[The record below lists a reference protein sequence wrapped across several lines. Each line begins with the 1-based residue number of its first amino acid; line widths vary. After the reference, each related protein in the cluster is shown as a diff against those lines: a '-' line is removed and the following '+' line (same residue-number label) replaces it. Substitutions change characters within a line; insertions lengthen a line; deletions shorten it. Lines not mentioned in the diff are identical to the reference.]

1 MARSRALA
9 SQILFAVLAILLA
22 TVVIGGVLDV
32 QLTRQSLDQQY
43 EQRARIVA
51 VAVADMPQLAQA
63 LVTQDPAHTIQ
74 PLATQIARTTGA
86 AYVVVTDRAGIRY
99 SHPNPALIGKRL
111 EEPVAV
117 LDGRD
122 HVGIDHGSLGR
133 SANGKAPV
141 FDSSGRVVGQVSVGI
156 LETEVAARVA
166 KDVQA
171 IVAYSA
177 LTLAVG
183 AAVAL
188 LLARA
193 IKRVT
198 FGLELREIA
207 ALVQEREA
215 MLHGIREGVIGF
227 DARGRVSLI
236 NGEARRLLGIA
247 GTATG
252 RRLDELIP
260 PGRLQDVLAG
270 RVPGTDQSVLTSEA
284 LLVVNRRPVIV
295 AGRDVG
301 SIVTLRDRT
310 ELEAMIRRMHA
321 VTGLANALRA
331 QEHEFTN
338 RLHVIA
344 GLLDLDET
352 EEARRYLDT
361 ITGQQF
367 TSAEDLRARIRPPV
381 VAALLLAKLAVAS
394 ERGVSL
400 TVTEDSHLEAGD
412 SDAQMLMTIIGNL
425 VDNAVDATAGQ
436 PEPRTVQVRLT
447 DQDGLRIV
455 VTDNGPGVAP
465 EHLTDV
471 FTDGFSTKPDRG
483 ELRRGIGLALVHR
496 LVHRAGGRIEAMP
509 GPGGQF
515 VVQLPRQAPEQLA
528 STGGRD
534 DRTAR

>member
-9 SQILFAVLAILLA
+9 TQILVGILGILLA
-22 TVVIGGVLDV
+22 TVIIGGLLDV
-32 QLTRQSLDQQY
+32 KLTRQSLDQQY
-43 EQRARIVA
+43 EQRARVAA
-51 VAVADMPQLAQA
+51 VAVAGMPQLPAA
-63 LVTQDPAHTIQ
+63 LAAHDPQHSIQ
-74 PLATQIARTTGA
+74 PLASSIARSTGA
-86 AYVVVTDRAGIRY
+86 AYVVITDRLGIRY

-117 LDGRD
+117 LDGQP

-133 SANGKAPV
+133 SANGKAPI
-141 FDSSGRVVGQVSVGI
+141 FDSSGQVVGQVSVGI

-177 LTLAVG
+177 LALAVG

-188 LLARA
+188 LLARTL
-193 IKRVT
+193 KRAT
-198 FGLELREIA
+198 FGLELKEIA

-227 DARGRVSLI
+227 DSRGRVSLI
-236 NGEARRLLGIA
+236 NGEARRLLDIT

-252 RRLDELIP
+252 QRLDELVP

-270 RVPGTDQSVLTSEA
+270 RTSGADQSVLTRDA
-284 LLVVNRRPVIV
+284 LLVVNRRPVTV
-295 AGRDVG
+295 AGRNIG

-310 ELEAMIRRMHA
+310 ELEALIRRMNA

-344 GLLDLDET
+344 GLLDLDES
-352 EEARRYLDT
+352 EEARRYLDS

-367 TSAEDLRARIRPPV
+367 TSAEDLRARIGPPV
-381 VAALLLAKLAVAS
+381 LAALLLAKLAVAS

-400 TVTEDSHLEAGD
+400 TITEDSHLAAAD
-412 SDAQMLMTIIGNL
+412 ADAQVLMTIIGNL
-425 VDNAVDATAGQ
+425 VDNAIDATAGQ
-436 PEPRTVQVRLT
+436 PEPRTVAVELDDR
-447 DQDGLRIV
+447 DGLRIV
-455 VTDNGPGVAP
+455 VTDNGPGVPA

-471 FTDGFSTKPDRG
+471 FTDGFSTKPARDG
-483 ELRRGIGLALVHR
+483 LRRGIGLALVQR

-515 VVQLPRQAPEQLA
+515 VVRLPRTVELA
-528 STGGRD
+528 GAGVGNA
-534 DRTAR
+534 DR

>member
-9 SQILFAVLAILLA
+9 SQILLAVLAILLA

-32 QLTRQSLDQQY
+32 QLTRQSLDKQY
-43 EQRARIVA
+43 EQRARVTA
-51 VAVADMPQLAQA
+51 VVVADMPQLPQA
-63 LVTQDPAHTIQ
+63 LASNDPAHIIQ
-74 PLATQIARTTGA
+74 PLATRIARSTGA
-86 AYVVVTDRAGIRY
+86 AYVVVTDRSGIRY
-99 SHPNPALIGKRL
+99 SHPNPALIGQRL

-117 LDGRD
+117 LDGHD
-122 HVGIDHGSLGR
+122 HVGIDPGSLGR
-133 SANGKAPV
+133 SANGKAPI
-141 FDSSGRVVGQVSVGI
+141 FDSSGRVIGQVSVGI
-156 LETEVAARVA
+156 LETEVAAQVA
-166 KDVQA
+166 KDVLA
-171 IVAYSA
+171 IVTYSA
-177 LTLAVG
+177 LALAVG

-188 LLARA
+188 LLARR

-198 FGLELREIA
+198 FGLELNEIA

-227 DARGRVSLI
+227 DSRGRVSLI

-252 RRLDELIP
+252 QRLDELIP
-260 PGRLQDVLAG
+260 SGRLQDVLAG
-270 RVPGTDQSVLTSEA
+270 RVPGADQSVLTSEA

-381 VAALLLAKLAVAS
+381 LAALLLAKLAVAG

-400 TVTEDSHLEAGD
+400 TITEDSHLEAGD

-425 VDNAVDATAGQ
+425 VDNAIDATAGQ

-447 DQDGLRIV
+447 DEDGLRIV

-465 EHLTDV
+465 EHLTDI

-515 VVQLPRQAPEQLA
+515 VVQLPRRAPGQLA

>member
-1 MARSRALA
+1 MAPLRALA
-9 SQILFAVLAILLA
+9 SQILLAVLAILLA

-43 EQRARIVA
+43 EQRARVAA

-63 LVTQDPAHTIQ
+63 LTTRDPAHTIQ
-74 PLATQIARTTGA
+74 PLATQIARSTGA
-86 AYVVVTDRAGIRY
+86 AYVVVTDRSGIRY
-99 SHPNPALIGKRL
+99 SHPNPALIGQRL

-117 LDGRD
+117 LDGHD

-177 LTLAVG
+177 LALAVG

-188 LLARA
+188 LLARR

-236 NGEARRLLGIA
+236 NGEARRLLGIT

-252 RRLDELIP
+252 QRLDELIP
-260 PGRLQDVLAG
+260 AGRLQDVLAG
-270 RVPGTDQSVLTSEA
+270 RVPGADQSVLTSEA

-344 GLLDLDET
+344 GLLDLDEA

-367 TSAEDLRARIRPPV
+367 VSAEDLRARIRPPV

-400 TVTEDSHLEAGD
+400 TITEDSHLEAAD
-412 SDAQMLMTIIGNL
+412 SDGQMLMTIIGNL

-447 DQDGLRIV
+447 DEDGLRIV
-455 VTDNGPGVAP
+455 VTDNGPGVPP
-465 EHLTDV
+465 EHLTDI
-471 FTDGFSTKPDRG
+471 FTDGFSTKHDRG

-515 VVQLPRQAPEQLA
+515 VVWLPRRPAGQLA
-528 STGGRD
+528 GTGGRD